1 MASFAPSTRHQ
12 LATISCCEC
21 GASITANAAN
31 LCGSCAG
38 ARFDLATP
46 IHAHLAKNARL
57 TEVLQCGGCE
67 RWLDGTV
74 ERAHWV
80 DAPLESAELLALV
93 SSYIRSVFSYQ
104 EFIYSL
110 STMSEFSV

>member
-57 TEVLQCGGCE
+57 TEVLQ
-67 RWLDGTV
+67 
-74 ERAHWV
+74 
-80 DAPLESAELLALV
+80 
-93 SSYIRSVFSYQ
+93 
-104 EFIYSL
+104 
-110 STMSEFSV
+110 